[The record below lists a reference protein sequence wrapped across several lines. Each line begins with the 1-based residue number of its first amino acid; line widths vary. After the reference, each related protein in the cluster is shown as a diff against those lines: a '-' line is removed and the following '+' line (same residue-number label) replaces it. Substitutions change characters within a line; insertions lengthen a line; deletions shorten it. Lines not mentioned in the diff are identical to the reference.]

1 MSQNAN
7 FKIGDLVKMPDSSK
21 IAKVIHV
28 DDNGKV
34 LSVEMDGKIIDVIDQ
49 VIEKVSL
56 IVKILSFFRSLFKI

>member
-21 IAKVIHV
+21 IAKVIQV
-28 DDNGKV
+28 NDNGKV
-34 LSVEMDGKIIDVIDQ
+34 LSVIMDGKIIDVIDQ